1 MSEPRK
7 TERRRVEALL
17 FSCTDILREGFR
29 IDLSASPEQWNALSR
44 ALGSRRLSV
53 LCAEALEEAYEKR
66 YCEPY
71 LFTARC
77 MAFEIRYHLNAYL
90 WAKGARNLRH
100 VSTLLLRRAHIER
113 SCRSI
118 EIDRT
123 DAYRWSQ
130 RLLFRYFFG
139 IRKGYRRT
147 ARDPYAKRFQNRYV
161 RVPFC
166 TRSDP
171 NI

>member
-1 MSEPRK
+1 MVRLLRGMQLLGEP
-7 TERRRVEALL
+7 
-17 FSCTDILREGFR
+17 
-29 IDLSASPEQWNALSR
+29 DL
-44 ALGSRRLSV
+44 
-53 LCAEALEEAYEKR
+53 
-66 YCEPY
+66 
-71 LFTARC
+71 
-77 MAFEIRYHLNAYL
+77 
-90 WAKGARNLRH
+90 
-100 VSTLLLRRAHIER
+100 LLLRRAHIER